1 MCIYVLISFII
12 TIVIITV
19 ILIIVFLI
27 LFWSCAFKTSGIH
40 ALPETEA
47 IVYVISNGWGNR
59 RWSFVSSDPVT
70 NTAVNPT
77 ALQGMLRSKA
87 EAP

>member
-1 MCIYVLISFII
+1 MCIYVLIYFII
-12 TIVIITV
+12 IVIITV
-19 ILIIVFLI
+19 ILIIVFVI
-27 LFWSCAFKTSGIH
+27 LFWTCAFKTSGIH
-40 ALPETEA
+40 TLAETEA

-70 NTAVNPT
+70 NTAINPT